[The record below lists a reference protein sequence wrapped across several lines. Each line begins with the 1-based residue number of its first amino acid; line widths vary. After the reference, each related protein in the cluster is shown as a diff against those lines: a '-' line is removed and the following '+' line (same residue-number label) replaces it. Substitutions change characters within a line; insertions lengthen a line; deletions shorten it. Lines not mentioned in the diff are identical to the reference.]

1 MERLSRPRFPP
12 LDVHF
17 WLLLSCS
24 CRPLHSLVLFTVA
37 PFVLQAEVD
46 LMSEVIQLSSMR
58 EPMRQQAYRQLC
70 AQLLK
75 LQQVKDEGGQG
86 SSADLTHMLVSLQG
100 QPGPRLIIRGH
111 HHGMKCMGLSM
122 DDDPDWLG

>member
-1 MERLSRPRFPP
+1 MERLSRPHFPP

-17 WLLLSCS
+17 LWLLHPCS

-37 PFVLQAEVD
+37 PVVLQAEVD

-70 AQLLK
+70 TQLLK

-86 SSADLTHMLVSLQG
+86 SRDELARMLVSLQG
-100 QPGPRLIIRGH
+100 QSRPQVII
-111 HHGMKCMGLSM
+111 MGYLWMLS
-122 DDDPDWLG
+122 